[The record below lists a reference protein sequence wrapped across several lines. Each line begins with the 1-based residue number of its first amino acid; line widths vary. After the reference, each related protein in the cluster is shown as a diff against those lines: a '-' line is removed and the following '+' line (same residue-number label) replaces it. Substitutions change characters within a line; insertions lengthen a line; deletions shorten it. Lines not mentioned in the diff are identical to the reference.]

1 MLKEFRVRNFMNF
14 RDELIFSL
22 ENKKSYEFN
31 NDLISNGIIEKAAVI
46 GYNASG
52 KSNLGEALLDIANH
66 ITDVAKTTV
75 SKGLYTNLYSQDKEA
90 HFSYTFQFD
99 KNEVIYQYDKIDPI
113 TVTRERVWINKK
125 EVLRKDNDSVLIDL
139 AGAETVNIDNM
150 NSTISLVRYVYANT
164 ALDKSDIYSNTFI
177 KFVEFVKGMLMISAT
192 DTRKYAGFTN
202 VQGNMFSLI
211 CDLDHGVEDL
221 EKFLHSCEIDYKLV
235 EMEDEEGKNIY
246 CKYDKKI
253 VKLSS
258 LCSSGTRALVFFFYW
273 RKQCK
278 DIKFMYI
285 DEFDAFYHTD
295 LALSV
300 VKLLIKEKGEQV
312 VVSTHNTDIISNE
325 ILRPDCYFELG
336 DNKLLPLYQKTT
348 KALRQ
353 AHNLQKMYK
362 AGAFNEQPR

>member
-246 CKYDKKI
+246 CKYDKKV

-258 LCSSGTRALVFFFYW
+258 LCSSGTRALVFFFVCAPW
-273 RKQCK
+273 ARSNGCK
-278 DIKFMYI
+278 SR
-285 DEFDAFYHTD
+285 T
-295 LALSV
+295 
-300 VKLLIKEKGEQV
+300 
-312 VVSTHNTDIISNE
+312 
-325 ILRPDCYFELG
+325 RPDSGKCI
-336 DNKLLPLYQKTT
+336 
-348 KALRQ
+348 A
-353 AHNLQKMYK
+353 
-362 AGAFNEQPR
+362 EQQGCPP

>member
-246 CKYDKKI
+246 
-253 VKLSS
+253 
-258 LCSSGTRALVFFFYW
+258 W
-273 RKQCK
+273 HKQCK